1 MYSFNIERHIIQKI
15 KNKYFYKSTRV
26 SSKLLKADTAEIYK
40 KLIEVYRLDMFA
52 NANIV
57 HVGDAL
63 INIFVKLCKNT
74 CFLFSE

>member
-1 MYSFNIERHIIQKI
+1 MYSFNIERHIIRKI

-40 KLIEVYRLDMFA
+40 KLIEVYRLYMFA

-63 INIFVKLCKNT
+63 INIFVKLCKKY
-74 CFLFSE
+74 

>member
-1 MYSFNIERHIIQKI
+1 MYSFNIERHTCIIQKI

-63 INIFVKLCKNT
+63 INIFVKLCRKY
-74 CFLFSE
+74 